1 MLLGDVGDKRM
12 LTQKLLSF
20 ALVGTEWI
28 IWLLLLLSIC
38 SLAIILEK
46 FWLLHQKYGDPESL
60 RQKILSIL
68 RKREYKVIEEALY
81 NNDSSALAEVTLNTI
96 RNMKESAIHFEDS
109 LSIALSEEKLI
120 LESRIAILGTLGSN
134 APFVGLFGTVLGIIH
149 AFHSLAMNAK
159 GGPTIVMAGISEAL
173 VATALG
179 LFVAIPAVAAYNFSV
194 RYIKK
199 IMVASEN
206 FARLVLS
213 AYPNTAITK
222 D

>member
-1 MLLGDVGDKRM
+1 M
-12 LTQKLLSF
+12 LTQKLLAI

-28 IWLLLLLSIC
+28 IWVLLLLSVV
-38 SLAIILEK
+38 SLAVIFEK
-46 FWLLHQKYGDPESL
+46 FFALRQKRGNPDSL
-60 RQKILSIL
+60 RQKILGIIKKRDYKAMEEIL
-68 RKREYKVIEEALY
+68 S
-81 NNDSSALAEVTLNTI
+81 NDRSAAGEVTLKVL
-96 RNMKESAIHFEDS
+96 RNMKDSGIDFEDS
-109 LSIALSEEKLI
+109 LSIALSEEKVV

-149 AFHSLAMNAK
+149 AFHNLAMNTK
-159 GGPTIVMAGISEAL
+159 GGPAIVMAGISEAL

-179 LFVAIPAVAAYNFSV
+179 LFVAIPAVAAYNYSV

-206 FARLVLS
+206 FARQVTI
-213 AYPNTAITK
+213 AYTNIDIKK

>member
-1 MLLGDVGDKRM
+1 M
-12 LTQKLLSF
+12 LTKQFLLL
-20 ALVGTEWI
+20 ALIGTEWI
-28 IWLLLLLSIC
+28 IWLLLLLSIF
-38 SLAIILEK
+38 SVAVILER
-46 FWLLHQKYGDPESL
+46 FWTLRKKRGNENEL
-60 RQKILSIL
+60 RQTISEAVAKKSRRAMEMALLDNHSSLSEVAL
-68 RKREYKVIEEALY
+68 KVINMQKNKVGFEE
-81 NNDSSALAEVTLNTI
+81 
-96 RNMKESAIHFEDS
+96 S
-109 LSIALSEEKLI
+109 LSIALSEEKVV

-159 GGPTIVMAGISEAL
+159 VGPAVVMAGISEAL

-179 LFVAIPAVAAYNFSV
+179 LFVAIPAVAAYNYFV

-206 FARLVLS
+206 FARLVVI
-213 AYPNTAITK
+213 AYANMEKK